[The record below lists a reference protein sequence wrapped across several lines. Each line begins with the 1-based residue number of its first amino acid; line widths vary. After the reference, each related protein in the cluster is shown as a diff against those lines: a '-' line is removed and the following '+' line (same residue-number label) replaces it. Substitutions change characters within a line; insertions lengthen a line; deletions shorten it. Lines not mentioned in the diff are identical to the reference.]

1 MSSRPSTRSQTKDRQ
16 PSEAANKSNPKSKS
30 KSRAKSKK
38 DGTYVWT
45 LVYDMCQS
53 VPLAVRQ
60 IKVDE
65 NTTVGDY
72 TSDFTDTWNC
82 TSATF
87 YRLEETIAVEMCTMD
102 KYPLPFQDWFGL
114 GRISKPL
121 PNHISMLSLADSM
134 PPDRLNLVL
143 TIELLEIDIDLKTVR
158 ARKLAPSTAAQHN
171 AMKKTQTTANP
182 LAVFNGHPHPL
193 VGPPITIY
201 HPIFADFQRL
211 LNTPLDEFPF
221 QPGDLKMAAHLCEM
235 VSTYDSEATRA
246 PDIDATLTAFF
257 GGEQD
262 YHTAIINKLAEGVAS
277 VSPLPSFL
285 LTTVGSNIAVTGL
298 INLKGMVVSQHLT
311 DYIPLGGTV
320 PTSLPLNSPFVDPQ
334 DNHHAIIARLLR
346 SLSTCA
352 ESLAQYYVN
361 LSIEPRHKLSP
372 PPHFE
377 QFTSSKK
384 SYEISYIERLVDD
397 RNNQHRTVYVAE
409 VKNGAESQLCVVK
422 FTASYNV
429 ELHQLVA
436 KEKAAPGLLYC
447 SQESSVGNLWVVV
460 MQYIPQT
467 RKAPASNA
475 FEKLRTTVNKMHA
488 KQFVFGDLRQP
499 NVLIDQDGSLLL
511 IDFDW
516 SGRVGTKHYPM
527 RINKSL
533 DWPIGVEGGGE
544 ITREHDLSNL
554 EKLEN
559 AFNNKRGIEEVEDAS
574 ARPSGGKKMSSADG
588 SSSQSQSQSRSRS
601 RRSQKA

>member
-1 MSSRPSTRSQTKDRQ
+1 
-16 PSEAANKSNPKSKS
+16 
-30 KSRAKSKK
+30 
-38 DGTYVWT
+38 
-45 LVYDMCQS
+45 
-53 VPLAVRQ
+53 
-60 IKVDE
+60 
-65 NTTVGDY
+65 
-72 TSDFTDTWNC
+72 
-82 TSATF
+82 
-87 YRLEETIAVEMCTMD
+87 
-102 KYPLPFQDWFGL
+102 
-114 GRISKPL
+114 
-121 PNHISMLSLADSM
+121 
-134 PPDRLNLVL
+134 
-143 TIELLEIDIDLKTVR
+143 R

-257 GGEQD
+257 GVGFSRATRWSNGKEYIPDGSRYVALILISLILSLPVLLYEDKRAPGSGGCDPIVQGEQD

-298 INLKGMVVSQHLT
+298 INLKGMVVSQRLT

-429 ELHQLVA
+429 ELHQLLA
-436 KEKAAPGLLYC
+436 KEKAAPELLYC

-554 EKLEN
+554 EKL
-559 AFNNKRGIEEVEDAS
+559 
-574 ARPSGGKKMSSADG
+574 
-588 SSSQSQSQSRSRS
+588 
-601 RRSQKA
+601 